1 MSASASCAEIPE
13 GSDYAPISLR
23 RNFAWT
29 FAGNVVYAGSQW
41 GMLVALTKLGNP
53 QIVGQFALGLAIA
66 APVMMFSNL
75 SLRIVV
81 VTDPQGRS
89 RFGNY
94 LALRLATTAFALLII
109 AGIGFGAKYHLGT
122 ALVIAAVGLAKCF
135 ESISDLLYG
144 VFQRHE
150 RMDWIAKSMILKGP
164 LSLAA
169 LGLAVYLSHS
179 LLCGVLALAL
189 VWGLLL
195 FGYDVRNC
203 VRLLGAFGETGT
215 KTVLRPRWMPV
226 VIAGL
231 ARTAVPLAFVQALVS
246 LSGNLPRY
254 YVERYC
260 GERELGIFAA
270 LAYVPVAGTTVVN
283 ALAGSAF
290 PKLAKYYALED
301 MAAFRKLVLQLVAIG
316 ALLGTVGVL
325 TVVLC
330 GRPILTIL
338 YRPEYAHHTDV
349 FLWIMVAAGIGYV
362 GAFLGNM
369 ATATGAFTRFVIP
382 YCVFSAVAVIACWVL
397 IPAFKLRGASWAM
410 CAVSV
415 VSCIVSV
422 VIFALVRGHRVYEP
436 PK

>member
-1 MSASASCAEIPE
+1 
-13 GSDYAPISLR
+13 
-23 RNFAWT
+23 
-29 FAGNVVYAGSQW
+29 
-41 GMLVALTKLGNP
+41 MLVALTKMGDP

-66 APVMMFSNL
+66 APVMMLSNL
-75 SLRIVV
+75 SLRILV
-81 VTDPQGRS
+81 VTDAQTRS

-94 LALRLATTAFALLII
+94 LALRLATTALALLII
-109 AGIGFGAKYHLGT
+109 AGIGFGAKYHLET
-122 ALVIAAVGLAKCF
+122 ALVIVAVGVAKSF

-144 VFQRHE
+144 VLQRHE
-150 RMDWIAKSMILKGP
+150 RLDWIAKSMIIKGP

-169 LGLAVYLSHS
+169 LGLGVYLTHS

-203 VRLLGAFGETGT
+203 VRLLRAFGETGT
-215 KTVLRPRWMPV
+215 KAAFRPRWMPA
-226 VIAGL
+226 VISGL
-231 ARTAVPLAFVQALVS
+231 VRTALPLAFVQALVS
-246 LSGNLPRY
+246 LIGNLPRY

-260 GERELGIFAA
+260 GERDLGIFAA

-290 PKLAKYYALED
+290 PKLAKYYASENI
-301 MAAFRKLVLQLVAIG
+301 AAFRKLVLQLVAIG

-325 TVVLC
+325 AVVLC

-369 ATATGAFTRFVIP
+369 VTATGAFTRLVIP

-397 IPAFKLRGASWAM
+397 VPAFKLHGAAWAM
-410 CAVSV
+410 CAVSL
-415 VSCIVSV
+415 VSCIVSI
-422 VIFALVRGHRVYEP
+422 VIFAQVRGRKACEP
-436 PK
+436 LA